1 MNISDMKKAIFDT
14 FPLCL
19 FISGEE
25 NAGACGSK
33 KEENRELTPG
43 ITPEPPWPEIDEKEY
58 KELEEKLSKELPKL
72 KDEIERYNAAT
83 EGARRGSLNR
93 QLMNGATVA
102 PAPPPPSPD
111 PTEAPPSGGNQNLR
125 RDRKKERNKKASLEE
140 IVEGQSEVTVSIQ
153 QGSQQGALRP
163 ETLGG
168 NEAISNPV
176 CSTPGRSSQHT
187 EHIKFELTGSD
198 SKTQENTRIDADG
211 TLGTSSSSG
220 PGQQGFRESSDGSH
234 ESRETHRNA
243 EPSEAHSG
251 KSTRSIIRHSTPER
265 GRSES
270 SGRSEKK
277 VQFSSDLTQGAAE
290 QLDAL
295 EDDGEEKLYKD
306 ELRAEY
312 DKLSLPRDDP
322 LDPNDDPS
330 DPNDDPSDAKE

>member
-1 MNISDMKKAIFDT
+1 MFDSIS
-14 FPLCL
+14 LCL
-19 FISGEE
+19 FMTGEE
-25 NAGACGSK
+25 DAGACSSK
-33 KEENRELTPG
+33 KEEREPTPG

-93 QLMNGATVA
+93 QLINGATVA

-111 PTEAPPSGGNQNLR
+111 PTEAPPSGRNQNLR

-153 QGSQQGALRP
+153 EGSQQGALRP

-168 NEAISNPV
+168 NEPISNPV

-187 EHIKFELTGSD
+187 EHIDHGLTGSD
-198 SKTQENTRIDADG
+198 SKTQENARIDADG
-211 TLGTSSSSG
+211 TLGTSLSSG
-220 PGQQGFRESSDGSH
+220 PGQQGSCESSNGSH
-234 ESRETHRNA
+234 ESRETHRIA

-270 SGRSEKK
+270 SGRSSEKR

-322 LDPNDDPS
+322 IDPNDDPS
-330 DPNDDPSDAKE
+330 DPKE